1 MRILIIFFL
10 SAIFSS
16 STSFSQKNT
25 QTQIIQELIAI
36 QTLITENRIAELSD
50 FLDEYSYLAA
60 DDGESFIRFKMDE
73 SEYTVIFNIQSDND
87 KKYLRTIITTKGGDG
102 NYIFNPTKNQYRT
115 WIRDVFF
122 SESTTITEGVS
133 KYPWFVFK
141 TFKEDVKNGEVNGL
155 DNDSLQ
161 FVDEGRYKYS
171 FVNTIKGERETV
183 AASNVT
189 NMFSDDDFI
198 RLSFFGPGK
207 LTYINF
213 IFPKDND
220 AKFSD
225 EVAPFFYVIPEILE
239 DDSKKENIN
248 IDFFMSLN
256 KIDDIIWADIL

>member
-1 MRILIIFFL
+1 MRTLIIFFL
-10 SAIFSS
+10 STIFLSS
-16 STSFSQKNT
+16 NSFSQKNT

-36 QTLITENRIAELSD
+36 QTLVTENRIAELSD

-73 SEYTVIFNIQSDND
+73 SEYTVVFSIINDND
-87 KKYLRTIITTKGGDG
+87 KKYLRTIITTKGVDG

-115 WIRDVFF
+115 WVRDVFF

-133 KYPWFVFK
+133 KYPWVF
-141 TFKEDVKNGEVNGL
+141 FKSIKEKVKNGDVSGL
-155 DNDSLQ
+155 DKDSLQ

-171 FVNTIKGERETV
+171 YVNSIKGKRETV
-183 AASNVT
+183 EASNFT
-189 NMFSDDDFI
+189 IMFSDDDFN

-207 LTYINF
+207 LSYINF
-213 IFPKDND
+213 IFPKNND

-225 EVAPFFYVIPEILE
+225 EVPPFFYVVPEILE
-239 DDSKKENIN
+239 DDSKKDNIN